1 MNLLHQLANLLG
13 HHQPAG
19 QTALQGAQQPQPLR
33 TQQQVRGAPF
43 KMYEDNSFEGNPAAF
58 QKANPNFKF
67 YEDNTFSEPD
77 MSFGQPNT
85 QQQPSAL
92 QTLLQGGQ
100 YNPGFTPLQNSG
112 QGGPG
117 YSANLQ
123 PTPYNQGPQNLGHKN
138 PQLKDLGYFYN
149 Q

>member
-13 HHQPAG
+13 NHQPTG
-19 QTALQGAQQPQPLR
+19 QAVAHGAAQGVHQAQPNQEYEKYLYNNQDADRQNRVMTQAQFNQNFQPNMNL
-33 TQQQVRGAPF
+33 
-43 KMYEDNSFEGNPAAF
+43 
-58 QKANPNFKF
+58 
-67 YEDNTFSEPD
+67 
-77 MSFGQPNT
+77 GQPNT

-100 YNPGFTPLQNSG
+100 YNPGFTPLQSSG